1 MTCVTTFNLDNIYDI
16 MCNETPYLFDS
27 EYYKLVNDID
37 NKVKPLFVEKQDRKH
52 DNHHRSK
59 RTVSSHKDDNANWQ
73 QIRNSFKPTTID
85 KSTEGVEKSIR
96 DIRVC
101 VNKMSANNYDS
112 QRDIIMDLLEK
123 CLEDEESK
131 EENLKK
137 IAGFIFSVASNNR
150 FFVELYVSLYKELM
164 NKYDIFQDLLQEY
177 LNSYVNSIKTLK
189 YVDPNVNYEEY
200 CMYNKQNDMRKA
212 NAIFIVFLVKLD
224 ALPIMRALTI
234 ITSFQ
239 ELSNEYIDQDGK
251 TNEVEEIAEI
261 LYIFLKEGKYAF
273 TGYKGEWIWKFVI
286 VPNVE
291 KITKLKK
298 GEKSSLTQRAIFKY
312 MDIMEGL

>member
-1 MTCVTTFNLDNIYDI
+1 MSCVMFSLENFYDI
-16 MCNETPYLFDS
+16 TSNNKPYLLEPSFYALID
-27 EYYKLVNDID
+27 DID
-37 NKVKPLFVEKQDRKH
+37 TKVKPIFIERQDRKH
-52 DNHHRSK
+52 DNHRSK
-59 RTVSSHKDDNANWQ
+59 RVTTSQKEDNADWQ

-85 KSTEGVEKSIR
+85 KSTEGIDKWIR

-112 QRDIIMDLLEK
+112 QKDIILSLLEK

-164 NKYDIFQDLLQEY
+164 GKYDIFKDLLQDY
-177 LNSYVNSIKTLK
+177 LSSYVSSIKTIK

-200 CMYNKQNDMRKA
+200 CMYNKQNDLRKA
-212 NAIFIVFLVKLD
+212 NAMFIVCLVKMD
-224 ALPIMRALTI
+224 VLPVMRALTI
-234 ITSFQ
+234 VSSFQ
-239 ELSNEYIDQDGK
+239 ELSNEYIEQDGR
-251 TNEVEEIAEI
+251 TNEIEEIAE
-261 LYIFLKEGKYAF
+261 LLFIFLKEGKGIF
-273 TGYKGEWIWKFVI
+273 TDYKGEWIWKFVI
-286 VPNVE
+286 VPNLE
-291 KITKLKK
+291 KITKMKK
-298 GEKSSLTQRAIFKY
+298 GEKPSITQRAIFKY